1 MSPRSAPPSR
11 TQKTRTDPD
20 LVFPAPSFSKTTS
33 TGAVSGAA
41 PPLLGGIAVT
51 NQIEALPVLL
61 VMIVFVWTPPHFW
74 PLAIHRVE
82 DFRRADL

>member
-1 MSPRSAPPSR
+1 M
-11 TQKTRTDPD
+11 
-20 LVFPAPSFSKTTS
+20 
-33 TGAVSGAA
+33 
-41 PPLLGGIAVT
+41 T